1 MEANLAAS
9 LVIKQQMNN
18 KYLQTRD
25 PKKEFFLL
33 TCTAI
38 KVNSPH
44 MAIICNLKPD
54 ELYELAVKESIEF
67 YQWPQWI
74 EKTLHR

>member
-1 MEANLAAS
+1 MI
-9 LVIKQQMNN
+9 IKQQMNQE
-18 KYLQTRD
+18 YLQNRD

-44 MAIICNLKPD
+44 MAIICNMKPD
-54 ELYELAVKESIEF
+54 ELYQKAIKDGVEF
-67 YQWPQWI
+67 FQWP
-74 EKTLHR
+74 